1 MTFEDMVIED
11 LRQTVTRLTGELQE
25 RTTFEQKLMDQI
37 IVLQEQIN
45 TYKQKEQEQKELD
58 DKVTDILDK
67 ASHSKTSCVVPG
79 H

>member
-58 DKVTDILDK
+58 HKVTDILDK

>member
-25 RTTFEQKLMDQI
+25 RTTFEQKLMDEI
-37 IVLQEQIN
+37 LVLQKQIN
-45 TYKQKEQEQKELD
+45 EYKIKEQQQKELEN
-58 DKVTDILDK
+58 KVSDILD
-67 ASHSKTSCVVPG
+67 AAAHSKNSCVVPG

>member
-1 MTFEDMVIED
+1 MTFEDMIIED

-45 TYKQKEQEQKELD
+45 TYKQKEQQQKELD

>member
-11 LRQTVTRLTGELQE
+11 LRQTVTRLTSELQE

-45 TYKQKEQEQKELD
+45 TYKQKEQQQKELD

>member
-45 TYKQKEQEQKELD
+45 TYKQKEQEPCGK
-58 DKVTDILDK
+58 
-67 ASHSKTSCVVPG
+67 
-79 H
+79 

>member
-45 TYKQKEQEQKELD
+45 TYKQKEQQQKELD